1 MQALNRIILDAI
13 SECKYYDIDETFLN
27 CEEKLY
33 KLGASEREID
43 IRLFALAL
51 YCNKIHYWKFFN
63 SVTFSRF
70 SEVLDF
76 FHFDKTVKMLFKKTD
91 PALVVFWT
99 VFRLAFKKTMPQNYF
114 LSLENKIRDKSY
126 YIKPSL

>member
-1 MQALNRIILDAI
+1 MRAWNRIILEAI

-33 KLGASEREID
+33 KLGASEKEVD

-51 YCNKIHYWKFFN
+51 YCNKVHYWKFFN

-76 FHFDKTVKMLFKKTD
+76 FHFNKTVKMLLKKKD
-91 PALVVFWT
+91 HALVVFWT
-99 VFRLAFKKTMPQNYF
+99 VFRLAFKKTIPKNYF
-114 LSLENKIRDKSY
+114 LSLESKMKNKSNQRLLY
-126 YIKPSL
+126 